1 MKIHRQ
7 RRYKYLKDSSTVDM
21 WKKLLL
27 CQQTFE
33 IYLGFAIII
42 TKTKCIDKKYK
53 DNNNKTNKQTNK
65 QTKITLIHE
74 QTNFSKF

>member
-1 MKIHRQ
+1 MKIHQQ

-33 IYLGFAIII
+33 IYLGFEIII
-42 TKTKCIDKKYK
+42 TKTKCIGKKYK
-53 DNNNKTNKQTNK
+53 DNNSNKTNKQTNK
-65 QTKITLIHE
+65 NNTHSR
-74 QTNFSKF
+74 TN